1 METATREQWRRG
13 GKVTPVKKKKEWK
26 KFEIYECIE
35 SARCRFL
42 TGGGENWID
51 GEGGGNS
58 GVGPLHQFARDAA
71 VYLTN
76 DQILYAKKSTTG
88 RGGMYSPSLRSRR
101 ECVYIYYIYVYT
113 HLFPPSF
120 EYISRGSHALA
131 SLVILVYPSGYIRM
145 ARGERK
151 PTDDT

>member
-1 METATREQWRRG
+1 MQRNLLRG
-13 GKVTPVKKKKEWK
+13 EEG
-26 KFEIYECIE
+26 CILHP
-35 SARCRFL
+35 SIL
-42 TGGGENWID
+42 
-51 GEGGGNS
+51 GGN
-58 GVGPLHQFARDAA
+58 A
-71 VYLTN
+71 
-76 DQILYAKKSTTG
+76 
-88 RGGMYSPSLRSRR
+88 
-101 ECVYIYYIYVYT
+101 YIFTIYIYVYT

>member
-1 METATREQWRRG
+1 MATR
-13 GKVTPVKKKKEWK
+13 GKSYPRKKKKK
-26 KFEIYECIE
+26 NGKNSKSMNASNRRDAGF
-35 SARCRFL
+35 SR
-42 TGGGENWID
+42 GEEGI
-51 GEGGGNS
+51 GSTEEGGGNS

>member
-1 METATREQWRRG
+1 M
-13 GKVTPVKKKKEWK
+13 
-26 KFEIYECIE
+26 
-35 SARCRFL
+35 
-42 TGGGENWID
+42 
-51 GEGGGNS
+51 
-58 GVGPLHQFARDAA
+58 GPLHQFARDAA

-88 RGGMYSPSLRSRR
+88 RGGMYSPVLGGNA
-101 ECVYIYYIYVYT
+101 YIFTIYIYVYT

>member
-1 METATREQWRRG
+1 MNASNRRDAG
-13 GKVTPVKKKKEWK
+13 
-26 KFEIYECIE
+26 F
-35 SARCRFL
+35 SR
-42 TGGGENWID
+42 GEEGI
-51 GEGGGNS
+51 GSTEEGGGNS

-88 RGGMYSPSLRSRR
+88 RGGMYSPVLGGNA
-101 ECVYIYYIYVYT
+101 YIFTIYIYVYT